1 MEKVASL
8 RVSDAKLTVLWQDDQ
23 RSEFDALWLRD
34 HCRMPESRDAASGQR
49 YLDVASI
56 PDTLSIA
63 AAGVTAGG
71 DVEVL
76 FAPEQHRSLYPARW
90 LRENCY
96 HLNGA
101 FDDRSEANKVLWD
114 RDSIGDHRTRY
125 DWAAYL
131 ANPEIKYQ
139 AMKSLHDLG
148 FFVLHGVPATERQL
162 LKVIRTFGFVRE
174 TNYGE
179 LFDVRSRIDP
189 NNLAFT
195 NLGLG
200 AHTDNPYRYPLPT
213 IQVLHCLDNDV
224 DGGESILL
232 DGFKAAAVLRAENTA
247 HFDTLA
253 NTRVDYRFSDTSA
266 DLRARMPMIEQNDR
280 GEVTGVRY
288 NNRSID
294 TLILPPERVEVFYGA
309 YRHYAE
315 ILKRESLML
324 TFKMDTGDCVIFDN
338 TRMMHARKAFS
349 TGGSRHL
356 QGAYSDLDGAYSTMR
371 VLERELNP

>member
-179 LFDVRSRIDP
+179 LFDVIERIIDMVGRGGP
-189 NNLAFT
+189 GDIGRHLDIEHHNLAY
-195 NLGLG
+195 LALPLVD
-200 AHTDNPYRYPLPT
+200 TDNC
-213 IQVLHCLDNDV
+213 IDSQVSQ
-224 DGGESILL
+224 E
-232 DGFKAAAVLRAENTA
+232 
-247 HFDTLA
+247 
-253 NTRVDYRFSDTSA
+253 
-266 DLRARMPMIEQNDR
+266 
-280 GEVTGVRY
+280 Y
-288 NNRSID
+288 NIHHK
-294 TLILPPERVEVFYGA
+294 IIY
-309 YRHYAE
+309 
-315 ILKRESLML
+315 
-324 TFKMDTGDCVIFDN
+324 
-338 TRMMHARKAFS
+338 
-349 TGGSRHL
+349 
-356 QGAYSDLDGAYSTMR
+356 
-371 VLERELNP
+371 